1 MQTNGFSLITKNP
14 AYEVADTILFLAY
27 INNQAVGKI
36 MGIIHREYNELQHIK
51 EARFFIWI
59 VLKISK

>member
-1 MQTNGFSLITKNP
+1 
-14 AYEVADTILFLAY
+14 
-27 INNQAVGKI
+27 